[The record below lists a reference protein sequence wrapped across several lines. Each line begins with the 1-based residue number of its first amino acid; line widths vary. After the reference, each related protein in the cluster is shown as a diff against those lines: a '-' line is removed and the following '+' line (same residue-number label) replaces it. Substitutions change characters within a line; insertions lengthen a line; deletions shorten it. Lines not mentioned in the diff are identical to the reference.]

1 MGIMDFFR
9 NNDNL
14 SLDDY
19 KEILENYDSKFEI
32 LFNLKEG
39 MKIGKTAQETEKKEQ
54 KQETEKKEQETEQ
67 KETEQKET
75 KETEQELE
83 KELEQEL
90 EKELEKK
97 EQELEKKEQELKQK
111 RKKKLMIKGEYC
123 IYNNNMYQ
131 KLSRWWYNE
140 NREKTFGYLDKDFTK
155 FVKYLDLIKI
165 EVQSFN

>member
-54 KQETEKKEQETEQ
+54 KQETEKKEQKQELEKKEQETEQ

-97 EQELEKKEQELKQK
+97 
-111 RKKKLMIKGEYC
+111 
-123 IYNNNMYQ
+123 
-131 KLSRWWYNE
+131 
-140 NREKTFGYLDKDFTK
+140 
-155 FVKYLDLIKI
+155 
-165 EVQSFN
+165 